1 MNFGIAVII
10 FLSVIIQALTFML
23 GFQLGEKEAKK
34 DFEEKSVAM
43 VEEILKD
50 MKLK

>member
-1 MNFGIAVII
+1 
-10 FLSVIIQALTFML
+10 ML

-34 DFEEKSVAM
+34 DFERKAEEM
-43 VEEILKD
+43 VEKILKD

>member
-1 MNFGIAVII
+1 
-10 FLSVIIQALTFML
+10 ML

-34 DFEEKSVAM
+34 DFGRKAEEM
-43 VEEILKD
+43 VEKILKD